1 MNKIHLH
8 NTRNPIDIPKYH
20 SLNFD
25 QMVKVKNN
33 SVESVYMLDM
43 LDYHNKAKGATILQT
58 IYDKLITNGEL
69 IIQSPDLKQL
79 IICMNF
85 NKIDFNQ
92 GKSILY
98 DQRIIMHQM
107 EDIINKVCE
116 HNFKCKAKKYINTFE
131 CFLEFNKI

>member
-8 NTRNPIDIPKYH
+8 NTENPIDIPKYH

-25 QMVKVKNN
+25 QMIKLEDN
-33 SVESVYMLDM
+33 SVESVFMLDI
-43 LDYHNKAKGATILQT
+43 LDYHNKTQASTILET
-58 IYDKLITNGEL
+58 IHNKLIKDGEL
-69 IIQSPDLKQL
+69 IVQSPDLKQL

-92 GKSILY
+92 GKAVLY
-98 DQRIIMHQM
+98 DQRVTMHQM
-107 EDIINKVCE
+107 EDLINKVCE
-116 HNFKCKAKKYINTFE
+116 HNFKCKVKKYINTFE

>member
-8 NTRNPIDIPKYH
+8 NTRDPIDIPKYH
-20 SLNFD
+20 SLNID

-43 LDYHNKAKGATILQT
+43 LDYHNKAQGATILQT

-85 NKIDFNQ
+85 NKIDLFR
-92 GKSILY
+92 S
-98 DQRIIMHQM
+98 
-107 EDIINKVCE
+107 
-116 HNFKCKAKKYINTFE
+116 
-131 CFLEFNKI
+131 